1 MTERVCATGI
11 RRYRSRSEAQ
21 QLVRRF
27 ESSGLTR
34 EQFCAG
40 NQVATNTFNRY
51 MQRYGG
57 RGEKN
62 RVEQQLVPVEIV
74 GNVPHRA
81 EVVVVLARGR
91 RVEVGKGFDVNT
103 LQQVVSALEAH

>member
-11 RRYRSRSEAQ
+11 RRYRSRSEAE
-21 QLVRRF
+21 QLVRSF

-34 EQFCAG
+34 QQFCAR

-51 MQRYGG
+51 MQRYAG

-62 RVEQQLVPVEIV
+62 RAEQRLVPVEILDTV
-74 GNVPHRA
+74 AIGA
-81 EVVVVLARGR
+81 EIVVVLGRGR
-91 RVEVGKGFDVNT
+91 RVEVTRGFDVKT
-103 LQQVVSALEAH
+103 LQQVVSALEAY